1 MTEANGSPS
10 DRPQLRS
17 ALGPGSDCPPI
28 EQLESLLDSA
38 ADVPPALAHHAES
51 CAYCRAELNLLRRFQ
66 SEDLDESEKEPVR
79 LVTER
84 LAARAEQI
92 IPARP
97 TVAAR
102 EPWWRTF
109 WTSPWPSAAA
119 IAMAGVLIVLAV
131 GLQWRH
137 SQPILHPPTGS
148 NQEVLR
154 SNLLSILSPVGD
166 LRRAPQE
173 VRWQAARGAAKY
185 EVRLLE
191 VDGSELWRA
200 ATAEDHIMLP
210 SSVRLRIVPAKT
222 LLCQVTAVDASGH
235 VVAES
240 STVRFRLLQNVYAP

>member
-17 ALGPGSDCPPI
+17 ALGPGDDCPPI
-28 EQLESLLDSA
+28 EQLELLLDTA
-38 ADVPPALAHHAES
+38 AGAPSVLARHVES
-51 CAYCRAELNLLRRFQ
+51 CAYCRAELDLLRRFQ

-84 LAARAEQI
+84 LAARAGQI
-92 IPARP
+92 FPGRPPA
-97 TVAAR
+97 AAR

-109 WTSPWPSAAA
+109 WASPWPRAAA
-119 IAMAGVLIVLAV
+119 FAMAGVLIVVAV
-131 GLQWRH
+131 SLQWRH
-137 SQPILHPPTGS
+137 SQPALHPPAGPD
-148 NQEVLR
+148 QEVLR
-154 SNLLSILSPVGD
+154 SNVLSILSPAGD
-166 LRRAPQE
+166 LRQVPQE
-173 VRWQAARGAAKY
+173 IRWQAARGAANY

-191 VDGSELWRA
+191 VDDSELWRA

-222 LLCQVTAVDASGH
+222 LLCQVTALDASGH

-240 STVRFRLLQNVYAP
+240 SKVRFRLLQNVYAP